1 MIGNYA
7 KTLSIHSIRFDC
19 VLRHFKW
26 KCWDKIPP
34 NGLYSV
40 QAAVSIGNRA
50 RKRDEMLDKKKTE
63 PKRKQSSDIDAPEII
78 KSSAQLFAAQQK
90 SNDVAIECCSAS
102 TNCCCWPVEKQDFF
116 STFSKLNGQFENWN
130 ISVWSFLSVSVES
143 SVHHHID
150 WLWPAS
156 MSSVNQISQF
166 ELLNSFDEF
175 YFKDTDTRYRTR
187 SNAMQFVKI
196 DQRRT
201 SMINLIE
208 IDRRVYHVSNLS
220 KSHIYLCI
228 LFFFICFVLVFFLFY
243 SIWIDSIGCDGLINL
258 EVVAKISC
266 QF

>member
-116 STFSKLNGQFENWN
+116 STFSELNGQFENWN
-130 ISVWSFLSVSVES
+130 ISVWSFLSVSFES
-143 SVHHHID
+143 
-150 WLWPAS
+150 
-156 MSSVNQISQF
+156 N
-166 ELLNSFDEF
+166 
-175 YFKDTDTRYRTR
+175 
-187 SNAMQFVKI
+187 
-196 DQRRT
+196 
-201 SMINLIE
+201 
-208 IDRRVYHVSNLS
+208 RV
-220 KSHIYLCI
+220 CI
-228 LFFFICFVLVFFLFY
+228 TI
-243 SIWIDSIGCDGLINL
+243 SIGCGRHRCQVSIKFLNSNYSIRSMNSISRTPTHDIERDQTRCNL
-258 EVVAKISC
+258 WK
-266 QF
+266 